1 MLAFILSSSSSRIK
15 RSWSQHLSPPLL
27 WLKINSQQAI
37 MSPFKKEHLGEV
49 CGKGCRE
56 KEQRSNPSRP
66 VRQSASGSLEEWVK
80 RVPRLSPHSDNET
93 HHSVSLFPSSSA
105 AKLRSGFIPP
115 CVLLEPIMLPF
126 PLVWVPQSLWHLSPF
141 IPRTLFMI
149 QFPCFWLPPPY
160 ASRSFLLNPVDI
172 Q

>member
-1 MLAFILSSSSSRIK
+1 
-15 RSWSQHLSPPLL
+15 
-27 WLKINSQQAI
+27 

-126 PLVWVPQSLWHLSPF
+126 PLV
-141 IPRTLFMI
+141 
-149 QFPCFWLPPPY
+149 
-160 ASRSFLLNPVDI
+160 
-172 Q
+172 